1 MRILY
6 LTFNAPPVK
15 NVASFRTEAYL
26 KYLPQEGIHV
36 DVLTR
41 YYGDHESIGSNFE
54 MMKSDAKVVQASKH
68 EGPVYY
74 TDFYNYVNHSALY
87 RTTRSI
93 ARVLTNICLV
103 DAYYYG
109 WKKHALDFFDRHL
122 QYKKYDL
129 IIATFNPLITFV
141 VAQEISKKYKIP
153 WMAEYRDS
161 FVTDVDHGR
170 TLLYKKLV
178 QARAL
183 KGVKKI
189 IVVSEGIIEQ
199 LQRSLMLKQRAIE
212 IVLVRNGYDELVQ
225 PGLQEEDKS
234 VWELFQQVRK
244 SYNAVLLHTGTI
256 YKDQNYPFFLD
267 CIRHYNALSASK
279 IALVLVGLNKDGM
292 SFNPL
297 LQKDVYLL
305 PKVTAATAM
314 HMQKAADVLILPAWY
329 THRYTGFIA
338 KVFEFLWF
346 GKRVWCSP
354 TPPVDFAGFLSGFP
368 HVHILADY
376 TAFEQQIQKL
386 QQKQTA
392 AEVVFNKTI
401 LTRKY
406 WMQQLATQIRSV
418 VNKKEIHLKRD
429 ANN

>member
-26 KYLPQEGIHV
+26 KYLPQEGIDV

-41 YYGDHESIGSNFE
+41 HYGDHEGIGSDFE
-54 MMKSDAKVVQASKH
+54 IMKSDAKDVYLHNQ

-74 TDFYNYVNHSALY
+74 TGFYNYVHHSGFY
-87 RTTRSI
+87 NKTRSV
-93 ARVLTNICLV
+93 ARVLTNIYLV

-109 WKKHALDFFDRHL
+109 WKKYALDFFDAHL
-122 QYKKYDL
+122 QQKKYDL
-129 IIATFNPLITFV
+129 IIATFNPLMTFV
-141 VAQEISKKYKIP
+141 VAQEISKKYQIP

-161 FVTDVDHGR
+161 FVTDLDHGR

-178 QARAL
+178 QAKAL
-183 KGVKKI
+183 KGAKKI
-189 IVVSEGIIEQ
+189 IVVSEGITEQ
-199 LQRSLMLKQRAIE
+199 LQRSLFKKQAGTD
-212 IVLVRNGYDELVQ
+212 IVLVRNGYDEMLQ
-225 PGLQEEDKS
+225 PGLQQQDKE
-234 VWELFQQVRK
+234 VGDLFQQIRK
-244 SYNAVLLHTGTI
+244 SYSMVLLHTGTI
-256 YKDQNYPFFLD
+256 YQEQNYPFFLD
-267 CIRHYNALSASK
+267 CVRQHNAANDKK

-292 SFNPL
+292 QFNPL

-305 PKVTAATAM
+305 PKVANATALS
-314 HMQKAADVLILPAWY
+314 MQSEADVLILPAWY

-354 TPPVDFAGFLSGFP
+354 APPVDFAGFLSGFP

-386 QQKQTA
+386 QQKQTDE
-392 AEVVFNKTI
+392 EVVFNKTI

-406 WMQQLATQIRSV
+406 WMQQLAAQIRSV